1 MKRTAITIAAA
12 GAALAFGALPAQ
24 AAPSGETLPLDCG
37 SDGTYRAFVN
47 GNGEFTP
54 ARDTGSTMV
63 VIPVS
68 FQDFHFVATA
78 ADGTVLVDDTDASV
92 TSKGGGNPA
101 ARSPRRQVSCE
112 FSSSFTLVEADE
124 GFPAGTTLSFS
135 GHVTGYLTPA
145 R

>member
-1 MKRTAITIAAA
+1 MKRTAITLAAA
-12 GAALAFGALPAQ
+12 GAAFGFGALPAQ
-24 AAPSGETLPLDCG
+24 AASSGETLAVDCG
-37 SDGTYRAFVN
+37 ADGSYSVLVN

-54 ARDTGSTMV
+54 ARDTRSTKV
-63 VIPVS
+63 LVPVS

-78 ADGTVLVDDTDASV
+78 ADGTVLVDQTDASV

-101 ARSPRRQVSCE
+101 ARSPRRQVHCE
-112 FSSSFTLVEADE
+112 FGSSFTLVEPDE
-124 GFPAGTTLSFS
+124 GFPAGTTLTFS